1 MGVKCSC
8 DCNSQHNI
16 IHSKNL
22 YELAEAMEE
31 ENELLI
37 KEIRNINPISNK
49 NGNLEIIDNKNKLL
63 DFILLS
69 NLYIKKFK
77 SLPDGY
83 PINDFF
89 HLREIINKCY
99 HNILSD
105 EEFEN
110 YYKEMEYLVE
120 VKMVHTLGI

>member
-1 MGVKCSC
+1 MGMKCSC

-31 ENELLI
+31 ENELLLRET
-37 KEIRNINPISNK
+37 KDLNNNSNPT
-49 NGNLEIIDNKNKLL
+49 DNKNRLK
-63 DFILLS
+63 DFFLIS

-83 PINDFF
+83 PNDDFI

-99 HNILSD
+99 HNILSE
-105 EEFEN
+105 EEFN
-110 YYKEMEYLVE
+110 SYYKEMEFLVE
-120 VKMVHTLGI
+120 VKMARTLGI

>member
-1 MGVKCSC
+1 MGMKCSC

-31 ENELLI
+31 ENELLLRET
-37 KEIRNINPISNK
+37 KDINNNTNPT
-49 NGNLEIIDNKNKLL
+49 DNKNRLK
-63 DFILLS
+63 DFFLIS

-83 PINDFF
+83 PNDGFI

-99 HNILSD
+99 HNILSE
-105 EEFEN
+105 EEFN
-110 YYKEMEYLVE
+110 SYYKEMEYLVE
-120 VKMVHTLGI
+120 VKMARTLGI